1 MVILPPALS
10 TAMIAC
16 SEAHCTS
23 KFTCKI
29 SDNNIFNTKIES
41 INLGTECVQALVM
54 CEVEPKL
61 ILLRLDKHGFGGAE
75 GGHVD
80 RLARVDPPQVD
91 RQLQLTKGDWWELP
105 CGPQSIVVASFEGG
119 FPLNGSAPSLVA

>member
-29 SDNNIFNTKIES
+29 SDKNIFNIKIES

-61 ILLRLDKHGFGGAE
+61 ILLRLDKHCFGGTQ

-80 RLARVDPPQVD
+80 GFACVDPPKVD
-91 RQLQLTKGDWWELP
+91 CQLQLPKGDWWELP